1 MSIGKKENFF
11 NSLLNSK
18 NEIIPLFSITK
29 FFAEARMGKSP
40 QLKQYLTIRYFIYSK
55 ALKKE
60 QNIYHVWNLK
70 GFKTREGKVYQLKDI
85 KEFEINFEVK

>member
-1 MSIGKKENFF
+1 M
-11 NSLLNSK
+11 
-18 NEIIPLFSITK
+18 FSITK
-29 FFAEARMGKSP
+29 FFAESQDGEEPSVETISYD
-40 QLKQYLTIRYFIYSK
+40 QITDLFLKP
-55 ALKKE
+55 LKKE